1 MIHIIEG
8 VQVTE
13 DHIGD
18 PVTYIPNHAKGD
30 VNHSDVE
37 HGTISSFNESC
48 LFVRYKSACGEST
61 PTNLLVWG

>member
-1 MIHIIEG
+1 MIEG
-8 VQVTE
+8 IQVT

-37 HGTISSFNESC
+37 HGTISSFNESR
-48 LFVRYKSACGEST
+48 LFVRYRSLRGEST
-61 PTNLLVWG
+61 